1 MIKLL
6 TDPDITIL
14 KYPSDASRAVLL
26 EADMSHNGCTK
37 PILTWKGIIIDG
49 HKRHEICSRLG
60 LPFTVTQKDFYSKNE
75 AILYACEQEFEQEN
89 LPAAFQKYLLGKMVQ
104 ASIALAW
111 DKFIATNPQVQ
122 PDDNGN
128 YSICCINR
136 SVILSDIIAKYGKKK
151 SSLYAYRDYAE
162 QIDVIRKKE
171 PKLARIILTEQ
182 IQISLENVT
191 EISRLPAD
199 EVRNIYSTIE
209 SENITKVTHSHVI
222 YGKMRKR
229 SIAAPPAAKRT
240 EEKHPYSP
248 KIKEMPIQ
256 DPDAELKSLTFTIP
270 SWMGSIQ
277 RARERTNLSTT
288 TEEARQKL
296 DHQLA
301 ALSFLA
307 EQLRKQITAGGNNHN
322 G

>member
-1 MIKLL
+1 M
-6 TDPDITIL
+6 
-14 KYPSDASRAVLL
+14 
-26 EADMSHNGCTK
+26 
-37 PILTWKGIIIDG
+37 
-49 HKRHEICSRLG
+49 
-60 LPFTVTQKDFYSKNE
+60 
-75 AILYACEQEFEQEN
+75 
-89 LPAAFQKYLLGKMVQ
+89 
-104 ASIALAW
+104 
-111 DKFIATNPQVQ
+111 
-122 PDDNGN
+122 
-128 YSICCINR
+128 
-136 SVILSDIIAKYGKKK
+136 
-151 SSLYAYRDYAE
+151 
-162 QIDVIRKKE
+162 DVIRKKE

-182 IQISLENVT
+182 IQISFENVT

-199 EVRNIYSTIE
+199 EVRNIYTMIE

-277 RARERTNLSTT
+277 RARERTNLSAT
-288 TEEARQKL
+288 TEDARRKL

-307 EQLRKQITAGGNNHN
+307 EQLRKQITAGGNNQN